1 MPKEPKKE
9 SVSAI
14 GLSGAGVGAA
24 SSPGVPAK
32 RGRGRQKGMPR
43 PPGAGRKKGTPNR
56 VTTIGRNF
64 IIKKSMALPFLCDVS
79 AGRKIKVPDPNNPRR
94 MIKVY
99 PTRGERLKAASIIAP
114 MIVPTLKA
122 VELSGPDG
130 GAVALTLIDFLRGL
144 PE

>member
-1 MPKEPKKE
+1 
-9 SVSAI
+9 
-14 GLSGAGVGAA
+14 
-24 SSPGVPAK
+24 
-32 RGRGRQKGMPR
+32 MPR

-122 VELSGPDG
+122 VELSGKLLPDLKATELSG
-130 GAVALTLIDFLRGL
+130 KDGAPVGLTLLNFLRGL